1 MDICYE
7 TVSEQGLSPPAHFL
21 DQTFIKSLTD
31 ILSEGGVCTIN
42 TIIKSEVKKAEIF
55 KEIGLVQQTQKF
67 KSKCTEDVNEVVYL
81 VKTEDG
87 SATTTSKDRLAT
99 INKNVA
105 AMGVR
110 QDIWLSKKQM
120 KIVHHADKMTP
131 LV

>member
-1 MDICYE
+1 M
-7 TVSEQGLSPPAHFL
+7 
-21 DQTFIKSLTD
+21 
-31 ILSEGGVCTIN
+31 SEGGVCAIN
-42 TIIKSEVKKAEIF
+42 TIIKSEVKKTEIF
-55 KEIGLVQQTQKF
+55 KEISLVKQTLKF

-131 LV
+131 IL